1 MNIKESYQ
9 LLQARIKNFYE
20 VNKKHVQIVGF
31 ATLAIVG
38 GMIYWFNFYMPS
50 QEKEASVKFAKI
62 YHYFKTDSFDIV
74 LKGDKK
80 NKITSAVD
88 IADDYGFTKK
98 GKEAALVAGLSYL
111 KKAEYKKGLDYL
123 DKFSANDALL
133 GPSIIAA
140 KAACKSGLGELE
152 KAASLYEKAARLGD
166 NEYTSIYFQKAG
178 VHYELSKN
186 YSAALACYEELDN
199 KYGTTREGQDA
210 EKYIYRLKGLMG
222 ELNK

>member
-1 MNIKESYQ
+1 MLPCKPVAAVTTLKGRAFID
-9 LLQARIKNFYE
+9 AAKNFVENHYE
-20 VNKKHVQIVGF
+20 GSKV
-31 ATLAIVG
+31 
-38 GMIYWFNFYMPS
+38 IYGD
-50 QEKEASVKFAKI
+50 
-62 YHYFKTDSFDIV
+62 TDSIMIFWG
-74 LKGDKK
+74 KGTEVKD
-80 NKITSAVD
+80 A
-88 IADDYGFTKK
+88 ALK

>member
-1 MNIKESYQ
+1 
-9 LLQARIKNFYE
+9 
-20 VNKKHVQIVGF
+20 
-31 ATLAIVG
+31 
-38 GMIYWFNFYMPS
+38 
-50 QEKEASVKFAKI
+50 
-62 YHYFKTDSFDIV
+62 
-74 LKGDKK
+74 
-80 NKITSAVD
+80 
-88 IADDYGFTKK
+88 
-98 GKEAALVAGLSYL
+98 L
-111 KKAEYKKGLDYL
+111 KKAEYKKGVDYM

-178 VHYELSKN
+178 VHYEMSKN